1 MDTIQYITPDFTI
14 TVTLKKVTAVIT
26 LNDGLDGEPEPE
38 DITNTSLGRLLS
50 LHAAGLFG
58 YADAPTL
65 GRAEPIPV
73 CGQPTGNGTS
83 CQKPA
88 TMKHRKGMVCPEH
101 FT

>member
-14 TVTLKKVTAVIT
+14 TVTLTNVVAVIT
-26 LNDGLDGEPEPE
+26 LDDGMDYESK
-38 DITNTSLGRLLS
+38 DITHTSLGKLLS

-65 GRAEPIPV
+65 GLEEPIPV
-73 CGQPTGNGTS
+73 CGQPTGNGTV

-88 TMKHRKGMVCPEH
+88 TMKHRKGTVCPEH

>member
-1 MDTIQYITPDFTI
+1 MMDTIQYLTRDFTI
-14 TVTLKKVTAVIT
+14 TVTPTKVVAVIT
-26 LNDGLDGEPEPE
+26 LDDGMDYEPE

-50 LHAAGLFG
+50 LHAAGVFG

-65 GRAEPIPV
+65 GPAKPIPV
-73 CGQPTGNGTS
+73 CGQLTGNGTP

>member
-1 MDTIQYITPDFTI
+1 MDTIQYITRDFTI
-14 TVTLKKVTAVIT
+14 TVTPTKVVAVIT
-26 LNDGLDGEPEPE
+26 LDDGMDYASE

-50 LHAAGLFG
+50 LRAAGVFG

-65 GRAEPIPV
+65 GLAGPIPV

>member
-1 MDTIQYITPDFTI
+1 MDTIHITPDFTI
-14 TVTLKKVTAVIT
+14 TVTPTKVMAVIT
-26 LNDGLDGEPEPE
+26 LDDDMDYEPE
-38 DITNTSLGRLLS
+38 DITNSSLGRLLS
-50 LHAAGLFG
+50 LHAAGVFG

-65 GRAEPIPV
+65 GLAEPIPV
-73 CGQPTGNGTS
+73 CGQPTGSGTS